1 MVRGECHFSLKSAIG
16 LPCLSISRPTRCWP
30 RAGTECRFAYS
41 ISYRCIYPLWMF
53 KYYFHDGMFIIIKGV
68 MAYWY
73 MFSSWCECLGL
84 VSRKMSVES
93 ISSEN
98 LLKPDMSWVESSLIL
113 HLTHCSSF
121 WKQQKSRAHGSCKL
135 WTTCSNPTASVVGC
149 FGLQPSTVSFER
161 CCRSWK
167 RRNATVWSRR

>member
-1 MVRGECHFSLKSAIG
+1 VSFFSKICYWSTMSVNHGVGLGLARSAGMLIALVIG
-16 LPCLSISRPTRCWP
+16 VFIHCGCLSI
-30 RAGTECRFAYS
+30 
-41 ISYRCIYPLWMF
+41 MQ
-53 KYYFHDGMFIIIKGV
+53 YFHDGMFIIIKGV

-135 WTTCSNPTASVVGC
+135 WTTCSNPTASVAGC
-149 FGLQPSTVSFER
+149 FGLQPSTVSFEH

-167 RRNATVWSRR
+167 QRNATVWSRR